1 MVLPI
6 NVYVIAA
13 SLATIVYLAILFRHT
28 IAKASDTVCALSPTK
43 KCALAVMLLI
53 VLPLAGDAVE
63 DILQEDLA
71 NTNDVAGWFMRASY
85 DFVYADASTQS
96 NSLDRVL
103 DVYLSINTPAYRQSC
118 ILLDADVAGIKLW
131 LSRETPAQHAETLE
145 KGSRPGRLPHY
156 IRQLKALDDDGYFD
170 NN

>member
-1 MVLPI
+1 MKTIYSAAFILACLGASASPYFDNI
-6 NVYVIAA
+6 TNLWYTAQHSNV
-13 SLATIVYLAILFRHT
+13 LAIANQR
-28 IAKASDTVCALSPTK
+28 
-43 KCALAVMLLI
+43 LA
-53 VLPLAGDAVE
+53 
-63 DILQEDLA
+63 A

-103 DVYLSINTPAYRQSC
+103 AVYLSINTPAYRQSC
-118 ILLDADVAGIKLW
+118 FLLDADVVGIKRW
-131 LSRETPAQHAETLE
+131 LSHETPAQHAETLE

-170 NN
+170 NNL